1 MIMYDIY
8 IYSIAVICFLLVV
21 LLAIKI
27 LFRDKN
33 KIKAKKNML
42 KKISELK
49 KGLSDDSEDYDSMY
63 QLAYLEDKTGDYES
77 ALDIYDKLAYTGYL
91 DNLPDTE
98 TLQICKR
105 LEDKYDRLNE
115 KEKSFEYLTKII
127 KLDPN
132 NSFYLIKIGTILGE
146 NGYNLIASNYFNKA
160 LLSKN
165 EFEVES
171 LKVATFSFFSIK
183 DYGKSIKFLEEFYK
197 RILKYSNRNAIEV
210 HNIEKSLISMYII
223 LDELNIAK
231 SFIESVLIEKNI
243 DEDFKFYINRM
254 YLFILYKLGDNDK
267 FKKVYKNVF
276 ESYSINDANINY
288 SDLIL
293 DYSFYSYFLREIEF
307 SIKYFNIIKS
317 FNQSKFNIYDIDTI
331 LKYLNQ
337 ITKANYQLMLLR
349 DIKNSDENKYINDNY
364 EKYID
369 KANIETWENSIN
381 MWENSFVDLS
391 YMSNLIQVE
400 KTINIDGKILENL
413 KNAVDSAEYSNN
425 KILTKKVDKIYD
437 LDINEFRKLCKNIIT
452 SKLSCVIAQEYEDKF
467 NNNINGDEINFL
479 AYNIK
484 GSKKDLTLISFKRWK
499 KSSIGELMVRD
510 FYMMVNEVD
519 AKNGILI
526 VPIELSNSAKS
537 YVSHN
542 DRITVY
548 SRDQFNNLLKD
559 EKL

>member
-1 MIMYDIY
+1 MINYDIY
-8 IYSIAVICFLLVV
+8 IYSVAVICFLLVV
-21 LLAIKI
+21 LFAIKI

-33 KIKAKKNML
+33 KIKAKKDML

-91 DNLPDTE
+91 DNLADAE
-98 TLQICKR
+98 ALQIYKR
-105 LEDKYDRLNE
+105 LEDKYDKLDE
-115 KEKSFEYLTKII
+115 KEKSFAYLTKII
-127 KLDPN
+127 KLEPN
-132 NSFYLIKIGTILGE
+132 NIFYLIKIGTILGE

-171 LKVATFSFFSIK
+171 LKVAAFSFFSIK

-197 RILKYSNRNAIEV
+197 RVLKYSNRNSMEV

-243 DEDFKFYINRM
+243 DEDFKFYINKM
-254 YLFILYKLGDNDK
+254 YLFILYKLGDNER
-267 FKKVYKNVF
+267 FKKVYDNLYELYLKNSNVD
-276 ESYSINDANINY
+276 YA
-288 SDLIL
+288 DLIL

-307 SIKYFNIIKS
+307 SIKYFEIIKS
-317 FNQSKFNIYDIDTI
+317 FNKPKFEIYDIDTI
-331 LKYLNQ
+331 LEYLNQ
-337 ITKANYQLMLLR
+337 IIRANYQLTLLR
-349 DIKNSDENKYINDNY
+349 DLKNSDENKYINDNY

-369 KANIETWENSIN
+369 KANIETWETSIN
-381 MWENSFVDLS
+381 IWENSFVDLS

-400 KTINIDGKILENL
+400 KTVNIDGKILEDL
-413 KNAVDSAEYSNN
+413 KKVVDSAEYSNN

-452 SKLSCVIAQEYEDKF
+452 SKLSYVIAQEYEDKF

-499 KSSIGELMVRD
+499 KSSIGELMIRD

-519 AKNGILI
+519 AKKGILI
-526 VPIELSNSAKS
+526 VPTELSNSAKS

>member
-1 MIMYDIY
+1 MINYDIY
-8 IYSIAVICFLLVV
+8 IYSVAVICFLLVV
-21 LLAIKI
+21 LFAIKI

-33 KIKAKKNML
+33 KIKAKKDML

-91 DNLPDTE
+91 DNLADSE
-98 TLQICKR
+98 ELQIYKR
-105 LEDKYDRLNE
+105 LEDKYDKLDE
-115 KEKSFEYLTKII
+115 KEKSFAYLTKII
-127 KLDPN
+127 KLEPN
-132 NSFYLIKIGTILGE
+132 NIFYLIKIGTILGE

-171 LKVATFSFFSIK
+171 LKVAAFSFFSIK

-197 RILKYSNRNAIEV
+197 RVLKYSNRNSIEV

-243 DEDFKFYINRM
+243 DEDFKFYINKM
-254 YLFILYKLGDNDK
+254 YLFILYKLGDNER
-267 FKKVYKNVF
+267 FKKVYDNLYELYLKNSNVD
-276 ESYSINDANINY
+276 YA
-288 SDLIL
+288 DLIL

-307 SIKYFNIIKS
+307 SIKYFEIIKS
-317 FNQSKFNIYDIDTI
+317 FNKPKFEIYDIDTI
-331 LKYLNQ
+331 LEYLNQ
-337 ITKANYQLMLLR
+337 IIRANYQLTLLR
-349 DIKNSDENKYINDNY
+349 DLKNSDENKYINDNY

-369 KANIETWENSIN
+369 KANIETWETSIN
-381 MWENSFVDLS
+381 IWENSFVDLS

-400 KTINIDGKILENL
+400 KTINIDGKILEDL
-413 KNAVDSAEYSNN
+413 KKVVDSAEYSNN

-452 SKLSCVIAQEYEDKF
+452 SKLSYVIAQEYEDKF
-467 NNNINGDEINFL
+467 NNNINGDEVNYL
-479 AYNIK
+479 AYNIR
-484 GSKKDLTLISFKRWK
+484 GSKKELTLISFKRWK

-510 FYMMVNEVD
+510 FYMMVNEID
-519 AKNGILI
+519 AKKGILI
-526 VPIELSNSAKS
+526 VPTELSNSAKS

>member
-1 MIMYDIY
+1 MINYDIY
-8 IYSIAVICFLLVV
+8 IYSVAVICFLLVV
-21 LLAIKI
+21 LFAIKI

-33 KIKAKKNML
+33 KIKAKKDML

-91 DNLPDTE
+91 DNLADSE
-98 TLQICKR
+98 VLQIYKR
-105 LEDKYDRLNE
+105 LEDKYDKLDE
-115 KEKSFEYLTKII
+115 KEKSFAYLTKII
-127 KLDPN
+127 KLEPN
-132 NSFYLIKIGTILGE
+132 NIFYLIKIGTILGE

-171 LKVATFSFFSIK
+171 LKVAAFSFFSIK

-197 RILKYSNRNAIEV
+197 RVLKYSNRNSMEV

-243 DEDFKFYINRM
+243 DEDFKFYINKM
-254 YLFILYKLGDNDK
+254 YLFILYKLGDNER
-267 FKKVYKNVF
+267 FKKVYDNLYELYLKNSNVD
-276 ESYSINDANINY
+276 YA
-288 SDLIL
+288 DLIL

-307 SIKYFNIIKS
+307 SIKYFEIIKS
-317 FNQSKFNIYDIDTI
+317 FNKPKFEIYDIDTI
-331 LKYLNQ
+331 LEYLNQ
-337 ITKANYQLMLLR
+337 IIRANYQLTLLR
-349 DIKNSDENKYINDNY
+349 DLKNSDENKYINDNY

-369 KANIETWENSIN
+369 KANIETWETSIN
-381 MWENSFVDLS
+381 IWENSFVDLS
-391 YMSNLIQVE
+391 YMSNLIRVE
-400 KTINIDGKILENL
+400 KTVNIDGKILEDL
-413 KNAVDSAEYSNN
+413 KKVVDSAEYSNN

-452 SKLSCVIAQEYEDKF
+452 SKLSYVIAQEYEDKF
-467 NNNINGDEINFL
+467 NNNINGDEVNYL
-479 AYNIK
+479 AYNIR
-484 GSKKDLTLISFKRWK
+484 GSKKELTLISFKRWK

-510 FYMMVNEVD
+510 FYMMVNEID
-519 AKNGILI
+519 AKKGILI
-526 VPIELSNSAKS
+526 VPTELSNSAKS

>member
-1 MIMYDIY
+1 MINYDIY
-8 IYSIAVICFLLVV
+8 IYSVAVICFLLVV
-21 LLAIKI
+21 LFAIKI

-33 KIKAKKNML
+33 KIKAKKDML

-91 DNLPDTE
+91 DNLADSE
-98 TLQICKR
+98 ELQIYKR
-105 LEDKYDRLNE
+105 LEDKYDKLDE
-115 KEKSFEYLTKII
+115 KEKSFAYLTKII
-127 KLDPN
+127 KLEPN
-132 NSFYLIKIGTILGE
+132 NIFYLIKIGTILGE

-171 LKVATFSFFSIK
+171 LKVAAFSFFSIK

-197 RILKYSNRNAIEV
+197 RVLKYSNRNSMEV

-243 DEDFKFYINRM
+243 DEDFKFYINKM
-254 YLFILYKLGDNDK
+254 YLFILYKLGDNER
-267 FKKVYKNVF
+267 FKKVYDNLYELYLKNSNVD
-276 ESYSINDANINY
+276 YA
-288 SDLIL
+288 DLIL

-307 SIKYFNIIKS
+307 SIKYFEIIKS
-317 FNQSKFNIYDIDTI
+317 FNKPKFEIYDIDTI
-331 LKYLNQ
+331 LEYLNQ
-337 ITKANYQLMLLR
+337 IIRANYQLTLLR
-349 DIKNSDENKYINDNY
+349 DLKNSDENKYINDNY

-369 KANIETWENSIN
+369 KANIETWETSIN
-381 MWENSFVDLS
+381 IWENSFVDLS

-400 KTINIDGKILENL
+400 KTVNIDGKILEDL
-413 KNAVDSAEYSNN
+413 KKVVDSAEYSNN
-425 KILTKKVDKIYD
+425 KILTKKIDKIYD

-452 SKLSCVIAQEYEDKF
+452 SKLSYVIAQEYEDKF
-467 NNNINGDEINFL
+467 NNNINGDEVNYL
-479 AYNIK
+479 AYNIR
-484 GSKKDLTLISFKRWK
+484 GSKKELTLISFKRWK

-510 FYMMVNEVD
+510 FYMMVNEID
-519 AKNGILI
+519 AKKGILI
-526 VPIELSNSAKS
+526 VPTELSNSAKS

>member
-1 MIMYDIY
+1 MINYDIY
-8 IYSIAVICFLLVV
+8 IYSVAVICFLLVV
-21 LLAIKI
+21 LFAIKI

-33 KIKAKKNML
+33 KIKAKKDML

-91 DNLPDTE
+91 DNLADAE
-98 TLQICKR
+98 ALQIYKR
-105 LEDKYDRLNE
+105 LEDKYDKLDE
-115 KEKSFEYLTKII
+115 KEKSFAYLTKII
-127 KLDPN
+127 KLEPN
-132 NSFYLIKIGTILGE
+132 NIFYLIKIGTILGE

-171 LKVATFSFFSIK
+171 LKVAAFSFFSIK

-197 RILKYSNRNAIEV
+197 RVLKYSNRNSIEV

-231 SFIESVLIEKNI
+231 SFIESILIEKDIN
-243 DEDFKFYINRM
+243 DDFKFYINKM
-254 YLFILYKLGDNDK
+254 YLFILYKLGDNER
-267 FKKVYKNVF
+267 FKKVYDNLYELYLKNSNVD
-276 ESYSINDANINY
+276 YA
-288 SDLIL
+288 DLIL

-307 SIKYFNIIKS
+307 SIKYFEIIKS
-317 FNQSKFNIYDIDTI
+317 FNKPKFEIYDIDTI
-331 LKYLNQ
+331 LEYLNQ
-337 ITKANYQLMLLR
+337 IIRANYQLTLLR
-349 DIKNSDENKYINDNY
+349 DLKNSDENKYINDNY

-369 KANIETWENSIN
+369 KANIETWETSIN
-381 MWENSFVDLS
+381 IWENSFVDLS

-400 KTINIDGKILENL
+400 KTVNIDGKILEDL
-413 KNAVDSAEYSNN
+413 KKVVDSAEYSNN

-452 SKLSCVIAQEYEDKF
+452 SKLSYVIAQEYEDKF

-499 KSSIGELMVRD
+499 KSSIGELMIRD

-526 VPIELSNSAKS
+526 VPTELSNSAKS

>member
-1 MIMYDIY
+1 MINYDIY
-8 IYSIAVICFLLVV
+8 IYSVAVICFLLVV
-21 LLAIKI
+21 LLSIKI

-33 KIKAKKNML
+33 KIKVKKDML

-91 DNLPDTE
+91 DNLAYAE
-98 TLQICKR
+98 ALQICKR
-105 LEDKYDRLNE
+105 LEDKYDKLDE
-115 KEKSFEYLTKII
+115 KEKSFAYLTKII
-127 KLDPN
+127 KLEPN
-132 NSFYLIKIGTILGE
+132 NIFYIIKIGTILGE

-165 EFEVES
+165 EFEVDS
-171 LKVATFSFFSIK
+171 LKVAAFSFFSVK
-183 DYGKSIKFLEEFYK
+183 DYGKSIKFLDEFYK
-197 RILKYSNRNAIEV
+197 RVLKYSNRNSMEV

-243 DEDFKFYINRM
+243 DEDFKFYINKM
-254 YLFILYKLGDNDK
+254 YLFILYKLGDNER
-267 FKKVYKNVF
+267 FKKVYDNLHELYLKNSNVD
-276 ESYSINDANINY
+276 YA
-288 SDLIL
+288 DLIL

-307 SIKYFNIIKS
+307 SIKYFEIIKS
-317 FNQSKFNIYDIDTI
+317 FNNPKFEIYDIDTI

-337 ITKANYQLMLLR
+337 IIRANYQLTLLR
-349 DIKNSDENKYINDNY
+349 DLKNSDENKYINDNY

-369 KANIETWENSIN
+369 KVNIETWETSIN
-381 MWENSFVDLS
+381 IWENSFVDLS

-400 KTINIDGKILENL
+400 KTINIDGKILEDL
-413 KNAVDSAEYSNN
+413 KNVVDSAEHPSD

-452 SKLSCVIAQEYEDKF
+452 SKLSYVIAQEYEDKF

-499 KSSIGELMVRD
+499 KSSIGELMIRD

-526 VPIELSNSAKS
+526 VPTELSNSAKS

>member
-1 MIMYDIY
+1 MINYDIY
-8 IYSIAVICFLLVV
+8 IYSVAVICFLLVV
-21 LLAIKI
+21 LFAIKI

-33 KIKAKKNML
+33 KIKVKKDML

-91 DNLPDTE
+91 DNLADSE
-98 TLQICKR
+98 ELQIYKR
-105 LEDKYDRLNE
+105 LEDKYDKLDE
-115 KEKSFEYLTKII
+115 KEKSFAYLTKII
-127 KLDPN
+127 KLEPN
-132 NSFYLIKIGTILGE
+132 NIFYLIKIGTILGE

-171 LKVATFSFFSIK
+171 LKVAAFSFFSIK

-197 RILKYSNRNAIEV
+197 RVLKYSNRNSMEV

-243 DEDFKFYINRM
+243 DEDFKFYINKM
-254 YLFILYKLGDNDK
+254 YLFILYKLGDNER
-267 FKKVYKNVF
+267 FKKVYDNLYELYLKNSNVD
-276 ESYSINDANINY
+276 YA
-288 SDLIL
+288 DLIL

-307 SIKYFNIIKS
+307 SIKYFEIIKS
-317 FNQSKFNIYDIDTI
+317 FNKLKFEIYDIDTI
-331 LKYLNQ
+331 LEYLNQ
-337 ITKANYQLMLLR
+337 IIRANYQLTLLR
-349 DIKNSDENKYINDNY
+349 DLKNSDENKYINDNY

-369 KANIETWENSIN
+369 KANIETWETSIN
-381 MWENSFVDLS
+381 IWENSFVNLS
-391 YMSNLIQVE
+391 YISNLIQVE
-400 KTINIDGKILENL
+400 KTINIDGKILEDL
-413 KNAVDSAEYSNN
+413 KKVVDSAEYSNN

-452 SKLSCVIAQEYEDKF
+452 SKLSYVIAQEYEDKF

-499 KSSIGELMVRD
+499 KSSIGELMIRD

-519 AKNGILI
+519 AKKGILI
-526 VPIELSNSAKS
+526 VPTELSNSAKS

>member
-1 MIMYDIY
+1 MINYDIY
-8 IYSIAVICFLLVV
+8 IYSVAVICFLLVV
-21 LLAIKI
+21 LFAIKI

-33 KIKAKKNML
+33 KIKVKKDML

-91 DNLPDTE
+91 DNLADAE
-98 TLQICKR
+98 ALQIYKR
-105 LEDKYDRLNE
+105 LEDKYDKLDE
-115 KEKSFEYLTKII
+115 KEKSFAYLTKII
-127 KLDPN
+127 KLEPN
-132 NSFYLIKIGTILGE
+132 NIFYLIKIGTILGE

-171 LKVATFSFFSIK
+171 LKVAAFSFFSIK

-197 RILKYSNRNAIEV
+197 RVLKYSNRNSIEV

-243 DEDFKFYINRM
+243 DEDFKFYINKM
-254 YLFILYKLGDNDK
+254 YLFILYKLGDNER
-267 FKKVYKNVF
+267 FKKVYDNLYELYLKNSNVD
-276 ESYSINDANINY
+276 YA
-288 SDLIL
+288 DLIL

-307 SIKYFNIIKS
+307 SIKYFEIIKS
-317 FNQSKFNIYDIDTI
+317 FNKPKFEIYDIDTI
-331 LKYLNQ
+331 LEYLNQ
-337 ITKANYQLMLLR
+337 IIRANYQLTLLR
-349 DIKNSDENKYINDNY
+349 DLKNSDENKYINDNY

-369 KANIETWENSIN
+369 KANIETWETSIN
-381 MWENSFVDLS
+381 IWENSFVDLS

-400 KTINIDGKILENL
+400 KTINIDGKILEDL
-413 KNAVDSAEYSNN
+413 KKVVDSAEYSNN

-452 SKLSCVIAQEYEDKF
+452 SKLSYVIAQEYEDKF

-499 KSSIGELMVRD
+499 KSSIGELMIRD

-526 VPIELSNSAKS
+526 VPTELSNSAKS

>member
-1 MIMYDIY
+1 MINYDIY
-8 IYSIAVICFLLVV
+8 IYSVAVICFLLVV
-21 LLAIKI
+21 LFAIKI

-33 KIKAKKNML
+33 KIKVKKDML

-91 DNLPDTE
+91 DNLADAE
-98 TLQICKR
+98 VLQICKR
-105 LEDKYDRLNE
+105 LEDKYDKLDE
-115 KEKSFEYLTKII
+115 KEKSFAYLTKII
-127 KLDPN
+127 KLEPN
-132 NSFYLIKIGTILGE
+132 NIFYLIKIGTILGE

-171 LKVATFSFFSIK
+171 LKVAAFSFFSIK

-197 RILKYSNRNAIEV
+197 RVLKYSNRNSMEV

-243 DEDFKFYINRM
+243 DEDFKFYINKM
-254 YLFILYKLGDNDK
+254 YLFILYKLGDNER
-267 FKKVYKNVF
+267 FKKVYDNLYELYLKNSNVD
-276 ESYSINDANINY
+276 YA
-288 SDLIL
+288 DLIL

-307 SIKYFNIIKS
+307 SIKYFEIIKS
-317 FNQSKFNIYDIDTI
+317 FNKPKFEIYDIDTI
-331 LKYLNQ
+331 LEYLNQ
-337 ITKANYQLMLLR
+337 IIRANYQLTLLR
-349 DIKNSDENKYINDNY
+349 DLKNSDENKYINDNY

-369 KANIETWENSIN
+369 KANIETWETSIN
-381 MWENSFVDLS
+381 IWENSFVDLS

-400 KTINIDGKILENL
+400 KTINIDGKILEDL
-413 KNAVDSAEYSNN
+413 KKVVDSAEYSNN

-452 SKLSCVIAQEYEDKF
+452 SKLSYVIAQEYEDKF

-499 KSSIGELMVRD
+499 KSSIGELMIRD

-526 VPIELSNSAKS
+526 VPTELSNSAKS

>member
-1 MIMYDIY
+1 MINYDIY
-8 IYSIAVICFLLVV
+8 IYSVAVICFLLVV
-21 LLAIKI
+21 LFAIKI

-33 KIKAKKNML
+33 KIKVKKDML

-91 DNLPDTE
+91 DNLADAE
-98 TLQICKR
+98 VLQICKR
-105 LEDKYDRLNE
+105 LEDKYDKLDE
-115 KEKSFEYLTKII
+115 KEKSFAYLTKII
-127 KLDPN
+127 KLEPN
-132 NSFYLIKIGTILGE
+132 NIFYLIKIGTILGE

-171 LKVATFSFFSIK
+171 LKVAAFSFFSIK

-197 RILKYSNRNAIEV
+197 RVLKYSNRNSMEV

-231 SFIESVLIEKNI
+231 SFIESILIEKNI
-243 DEDFKFYINRM
+243 DEDFKFYINKM
-254 YLFILYKLGDNDK
+254 YLFILYKLGDNER
-267 FKKVYKNVF
+267 FKKVYDNLYELYLKNSNVD
-276 ESYSINDANINY
+276 YA
-288 SDLIL
+288 DLIL

-307 SIKYFNIIKS
+307 SIKYFEIIKS
-317 FNQSKFNIYDIDTI
+317 FNKPKFEIYDIDTI
-331 LKYLNQ
+331 LEYLNQ
-337 ITKANYQLMLLR
+337 IIRANYQLTLLR
-349 DIKNSDENKYINDNY
+349 DLKNSDENKYINDNY

-369 KANIETWENSIN
+369 KANIETWETSIN
-381 MWENSFVDLS
+381 IWENSFVNLS
-391 YMSNLIQVE
+391 YISNLIQVE
-400 KTINIDGKILENL
+400 KTINIDGKILEDL
-413 KNAVDSAEYSNN
+413 KKVVDSAEYSNN

-452 SKLSCVIAQEYEDKF
+452 SKLSYVIAQEYEDKF

-499 KSSIGELMVRD
+499 KSSIGELMIRD

-519 AKNGILI
+519 AKKGILI
-526 VPIELSNSAKS
+526 VPTELSNSAKS

>member
-1 MIMYDIY
+1 MINYDIY
-8 IYSIAVICFLLVV
+8 IYSVAVICFLLVV
-21 LLAIKI
+21 LFAIKI

-33 KIKAKKNML
+33 KIKVKKDML

-91 DNLPDTE
+91 DNLADAE
-98 TLQICKR
+98 VLQICKR
-105 LEDKYDRLNE
+105 LEDKYDKLDE
-115 KEKSFEYLTKII
+115 KEKSFAYLTKII
-127 KLDPN
+127 KLEPN
-132 NSFYLIKIGTILGE
+132 NIFYLIKIGTILGE

-171 LKVATFSFFSIK
+171 LKVAAFSFFSIK

-197 RILKYSNRNAIEV
+197 RVLKYSNRNSMEV

-243 DEDFKFYINRM
+243 DEDFKFYINKM
-254 YLFILYKLGDNDK
+254 YLFILYKLGDNER
-267 FKKVYKNVF
+267 FKKVYDNLYELYLKNSNVD
-276 ESYSINDANINY
+276 YA
-288 SDLIL
+288 DLIL

-307 SIKYFNIIKS
+307 SIKYFEIIKS
-317 FNQSKFNIYDIDTI
+317 FNKPKFEIYDIDTI
-331 LKYLNQ
+331 LEYLNQ
-337 ITKANYQLMLLR
+337 IIRANYQLTLLR
-349 DIKNSDENKYINDNY
+349 DLKNSDENKYINDNY

-369 KANIETWENSIN
+369 KANIETWETSIN
-381 MWENSFVDLS
+381 IWENSFVDLS

-400 KTINIDGKILENL
+400 KTVNIDGKILEDL
-413 KNAVDSAEYSNN
+413 KKVVDSAEYSNN

-452 SKLSCVIAQEYEDKF
+452 SKLSYVIAQEYEDKF

-499 KSSIGELMVRD
+499 KSSIGELMIRD

-526 VPIELSNSAKS
+526 VPTELSNSAKS

>member
-1 MIMYDIY
+1 MINYDIY
-8 IYSIAVICFLLVV
+8 IYSVAVICFLLVV
-21 LLAIKI
+21 LFAIKI

-33 KIKAKKNML
+33 KIKVKKDML

-91 DNLPDTE
+91 DNLADSE
-98 TLQICKR
+98 ELQIYKR
-105 LEDKYDRLNE
+105 LEDKYDKLDE
-115 KEKSFEYLTKII
+115 KEKSFAYLTKII
-127 KLDPN
+127 KLEPN
-132 NSFYLIKIGTILGE
+132 NIFYLIKIGTILGE

-171 LKVATFSFFSIK
+171 LKVAAFSFFSIK

-197 RILKYSNRNAIEV
+197 RVLKYSNRNSMEV

-243 DEDFKFYINRM
+243 DEDFKFYINKM
-254 YLFILYKLGDNDK
+254 YLFILYKLGDNER
-267 FKKVYKNVF
+267 FKKVYDNLYELYLKNSNVD
-276 ESYSINDANINY
+276 YA
-288 SDLIL
+288 DLIL

-307 SIKYFNIIKS
+307 SIKYFEIIKS
-317 FNQSKFNIYDIDTI
+317 FNKPKFEIYDIDTI
-331 LKYLNQ
+331 LEYLNQ
-337 ITKANYQLMLLR
+337 IIRANYQLTLLR
-349 DIKNSDENKYINDNY
+349 DLKNSDENKYINDNY

-369 KANIETWENSIN
+369 KANIETWETSIN
-381 MWENSFVDLS
+381 IWENSFVDLS

-400 KTINIDGKILENL
+400 KTINIDGKILEDL
-413 KNAVDSAEYSNN
+413 KKVVDSAEYSNN

-452 SKLSCVIAQEYEDKF
+452 SKLSYVIAQEYEDKF
-467 NNNINGDEINFL
+467 NNNINGDEVNYL
-479 AYNIK
+479 AYNIR
-484 GSKKDLTLISFKRWK
+484 GSKKELTLISFKRWK

-510 FYMMVNEVD
+510 FYMMVNEID
-519 AKNGILI
+519 AKKGILI
-526 VPIELSNSAKS
+526 VPTELSNSAKS

>member
-1 MIMYDIY
+1 MINYDIY
-8 IYSIAVICFLLVV
+8 IYSVAVICFLLVV
-21 LLAIKI
+21 LFAIKI

-33 KIKAKKNML
+33 KIKVKKDML

-91 DNLPDTE
+91 DNLADSE
-98 TLQICKR
+98 ELQIYKR
-105 LEDKYDRLNE
+105 LEDKYDKLDE
-115 KEKSFEYLTKII
+115 KEKSFAYLTKII
-127 KLDPN
+127 KLEPN
-132 NSFYLIKIGTILGE
+132 NIFYLIKIGTILGE

-171 LKVATFSFFSIK
+171 LKVAAFSFFSIK

-197 RILKYSNRNAIEV
+197 RVLKYSNRNSMEV

-243 DEDFKFYINRM
+243 DEDFKFYINKM
-254 YLFILYKLGDNDK
+254 YLFILYKLGDNER
-267 FKKVYKNVF
+267 FKKVYDNLYELYLKNSNVD
-276 ESYSINDANINY
+276 YA
-288 SDLIL
+288 DLIL

-307 SIKYFNIIKS
+307 SIKYFEIIKS
-317 FNQSKFNIYDIDTI
+317 FNKPKFEIYDIDTI
-331 LKYLNQ
+331 LEYLNQ
-337 ITKANYQLMLLR
+337 IIRANYQLTLLR
-349 DIKNSDENKYINDNY
+349 DLKNSDENKYINDNY

-369 KANIETWENSIN
+369 KANIETWETSIN
-381 MWENSFVDLS
+381 IWENSFVDLS
-391 YMSNLIQVE
+391 YMSNLIRVE
-400 KTINIDGKILENL
+400 KTVNIDGKILEDL
-413 KNAVDSAEYSNN
+413 KKVVDSAEYSNN

-452 SKLSCVIAQEYEDKF
+452 SKLSYVIAQEYEDKF
-467 NNNINGDEINFL
+467 NNNINGDEVNYL
-479 AYNIK
+479 AYNIR
-484 GSKKDLTLISFKRWK
+484 GSKKELTLISFKRWK

-510 FYMMVNEVD
+510 FYMMVNEID
-519 AKNGILI
+519 AKKGILI
-526 VPIELSNSAKS
+526 VPTELSNSAKS

>member
-1 MIMYDIY
+1 MINYDIY
-8 IYSIAVICFLLVV
+8 IYSVAVICFLLVV
-21 LLAIKI
+21 LFAIKI

-33 KIKAKKNML
+33 KIKAKKDML

-91 DNLPDTE
+91 DNLADSE
-98 TLQICKR
+98 ELQIYKR
-105 LEDKYDRLNE
+105 LEDKYDKLDE
-115 KEKSFEYLTKII
+115 KEKSFVYLTKII
-127 KLDPN
+127 KLEPN
-132 NSFYLIKIGTILGE
+132 NIFYLIKIGTILGE

-171 LKVATFSFFSIK
+171 LKVAAFSFFSIK

-197 RILKYSNRNAIEV
+197 RVLKYSNRNSMEV

-243 DEDFKFYINRM
+243 DEDFKFYINKM
-254 YLFILYKLGDNDK
+254 YLFILYKLGDNER
-267 FKKVYKNVF
+267 FKKVYDNLYELYLKNSNVD
-276 ESYSINDANINY
+276 YA
-288 SDLIL
+288 DLIL

-307 SIKYFNIIKS
+307 SIKYFEIIKS
-317 FNQSKFNIYDIDTI
+317 FNKPKFEIYDIDTI
-331 LKYLNQ
+331 LEYLNQ
-337 ITKANYQLMLLR
+337 IIRANYQLTLLR
-349 DIKNSDENKYINDNY
+349 DLKNSDENKYINDNY

-369 KANIETWENSIN
+369 KANIETWETSIN
-381 MWENSFVDLS
+381 IWENSFVDLS

-400 KTINIDGKILENL
+400 KTINIDGKILEDL
-413 KNAVDSAEYSNN
+413 KKVVDSAEYSNN

-452 SKLSCVIAQEYEDKF
+452 SKLSYVIAQEYEDKF
-467 NNNINGDEINFL
+467 NNNINGDEVNYL
-479 AYNIK
+479 AYNIR
-484 GSKKDLTLISFKRWK
+484 GSKKELTLISFKRWK

-510 FYMMVNEVD
+510 FYMMVNEID
-519 AKNGILI
+519 AKKGILI
-526 VPIELSNSAKS
+526 VPTELSNSAKS